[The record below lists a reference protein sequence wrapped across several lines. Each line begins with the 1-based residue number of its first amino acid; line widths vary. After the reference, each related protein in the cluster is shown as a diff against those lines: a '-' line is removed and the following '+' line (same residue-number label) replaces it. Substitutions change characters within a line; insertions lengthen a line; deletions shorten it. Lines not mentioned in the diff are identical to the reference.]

1 MPSPLWDVDR
11 VHAIGSIMSRYA
23 PHLRVGDRLRLGCE
37 GDPCSRYRGGAEA
50 PSGTI
55 VDLTRDDE
63 LVRIEMRM
71 DSGETRSLTN
81 LSILPDECWEIHP
94 EYVETFRGRP
104 RRGDSAVATALR
116 RGAVSAPRPP
126 TTLHRRLGTVATG
139 EVRESLGL
147 LRDQLFELEARFRRA
162 EETQQSFRETM
173 ASTVRHIAGDVYR
186 SARGESIEFSPS
198 YIDRF
203 DVTREEGRHGP
214 YRGSADRHD
223 RHASRGSADRH
234 DRHASRGS
242 ADRHDRHASRER
254 TSRRKRP
261 TPSRRSRT
269 ATWRAATAPTSP
281 SEAGP
286 HAEAAGP
293 PVARVEEH
301 VEAARHL
308 GAGNVEHRPVPSAD
322 ASRDPPALSSSA
334 ATYMGSWRSRAS
346 STVTSGCAPSDSC
359 SDRRPTSLATSKRVR
374 TACGASDPI
383 AARPA

>member
-94 EYVETFRGRP
+94 EYVETFRGRLRDEATAP
-104 RRGDSAVATALR
+104 SPPPSDVAPSPPPPSSDDAAPSPGDS
-116 RGAVSAPRPP
+116 GD
-126 TTLHRRLGTVATG
+126 G

-242 ADRHDRHASRER
+242 ADRHDRHASRGADV
-254 TSRRKRP
+254 S
-261 TPSRRSRT
+261 
-269 ATWRAATAPTSP
+269 
-281 SEAGP
+281 SEKTDFSLPA
-286 HAEAAGP
+286 
-293 PVARVEEH
+293 
-301 VEAARHL
+301 
-308 GAGNVEHRPVPSAD
+308 VPYGD
-322 ASRDPPALSSSA
+322 LASGDG
-334 ATYMGSWRSRAS
+334 TDI
-346 STVTSGCAPSDSC
+346 TE
-359 SDRRPTSLATSKRVR
+359 
-374 TACGASDPI
+374 
-383 AARPA
+383 